1 MGLVGGFLKLVQG
14 LLSRFEQVI
23 GFRNG
28 NWIYLENLGLPVL
41 NQFPESLFQSQ
52 VKFAASFY
60 MGAVLG

>member
-1 MGLVGGFLKLVQG
+1 MVGRELFKLSPG
-14 LLSRFEQVI
+14 LLSRFEQVV

-41 NQFPESLFQSQ
+41 NKFPESLFQSQ
-52 VKFAASFY
+52 VKPATTSY